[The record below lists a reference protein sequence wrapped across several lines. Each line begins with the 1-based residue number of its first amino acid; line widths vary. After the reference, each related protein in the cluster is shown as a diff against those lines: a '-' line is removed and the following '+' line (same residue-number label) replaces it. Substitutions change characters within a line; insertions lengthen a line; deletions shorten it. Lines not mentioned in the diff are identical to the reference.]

1 MINNEITL
9 DFSIIF
15 NRHHD
20 RQKNVFKSVK

>member
-15 NRHHD
+15 NRYYN